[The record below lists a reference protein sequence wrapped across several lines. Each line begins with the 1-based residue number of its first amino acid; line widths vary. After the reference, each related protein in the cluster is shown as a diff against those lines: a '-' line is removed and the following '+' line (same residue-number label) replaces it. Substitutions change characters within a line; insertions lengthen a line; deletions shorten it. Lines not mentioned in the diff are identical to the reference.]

1 LKLPKVEVKP
11 SPISGMG
18 LFAAEDIPWGT
29 RIIRY
34 TGEIISDA
42 EAERRTE
49 AGADAIFELADD
61 LNIDGRVGGSGA
73 ELANHSREAA
83 NSFVLRDNG
92 EVWLV
97 AGIEGISAGEEIT
110 YDYGS
115 DYYES
120 G

>member
-18 LFAAEDIPWGT
+18 LFATEDIPWGT

-34 TGEIISDA
+34 TGELISDA

-83 NSFVLRDNG
+83 NSFILRDNG

-97 AGIEGISAGEEIT
+97 AGIEGISAGDEIT

-115 DYYES
+115 DYYEID
-120 G
+120 

>member
-1 LKLPKVEVKP
+1 MKLPKVEVKR
-11 SPISGMG
+11 SRVSGMG
-18 LFAAEDIPWGT
+18 LFAAEDIPWGV

-49 AGADAIFELADD
+49 AGADAIFELDED
-61 LNIDGRVGGSGA
+61 RNIDGRAGGSGA
-73 ELANHSREAA
+73 EFANHSRDAPS
-83 NSFVLRDNG
+83 SFVLRDNG

-97 AGIEGISAGEEIT
+97 AGVEGISSGAEIT

-115 DYYES
+115 DYFPID
-120 G
+120 